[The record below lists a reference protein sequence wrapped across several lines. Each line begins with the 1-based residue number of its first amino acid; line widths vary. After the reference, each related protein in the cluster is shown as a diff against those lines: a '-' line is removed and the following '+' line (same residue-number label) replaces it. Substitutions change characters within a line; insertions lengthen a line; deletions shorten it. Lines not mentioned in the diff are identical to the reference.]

1 MMDLSFAVP
10 ALFQAVPALAVVS
23 RNREA
28 WLVGGAVRD
37 LLRGLSPLDY
47 DIVVRQDPESLAA
60 DISRDTGA
68 SFFRMGKNRQV
79 VFRGQF
85 RDHTIDI
92 VSMAG
97 DSIESD
103 LRLRDFT
110 INAMAIHLGSRMFL
124 DPMGGQRDLENRTLR
139 MVSDMVF
146 ANDPLRMLRAYRFAA
161 TLDFNIEKKTESA
174 IKVHSRLIRLPAGER
189 LREELIRLLAAPG
202 ATGHL
207 WQMKASGLLF
217 DLFPELVDAKGCTQ
231 NRHHCFDVLDHTL
244 FACRHLESFLNGQ
257 GTDTDPAFQLAV
269 NSIDNRLKP
278 MLKLAMLLHD
288 IGKPR
293 TRSTDAAGAVHF
305 FGHEKIGALMTE
317 AISGRLKFSN
327 SDADYLSTLI
337 QFHLRPLLLYQ
348 AHQKQ
353 SLTRKGIIRLFRSL
367 NTRIPD
373 LLLMV
378 LADICAKSEHA
389 GDVEPSFSGFI
400 ADLLKTYYYDFLPE
414 INKEPLVTGRDL
426 ISLFG
431 LKPSPAFKTILE
443 TVEEARLSQTLSDRQ
458 DALEMVRT
466 WLEKNDL
473 PES

>member
-1 MMDLSFAVP
+1 MTDLSSAVP
-10 ALFQAVPALAVVS
+10 ALFQAVPALSVVS

-37 LLRGLSPLDY
+37 MLRGLNPLDY

-60 DISRDTGA
+60 DFSRDTGA

-103 LRLRDFT
+103 LMLRDFT
-110 INAMAIHLGSRMFL
+110 INAMAIHLGSCMFL
-124 DPMGGQRDLENRTLR
+124 DPVGGQRDLENRTLR
-139 MVSDMVF
+139 MVSDKAF
-146 ANDPLRMLRAYRFAA
+146 ASDPLRMLRAYRFAA
-161 TLDFNIEKKTESA
+161 TLDFDIEKKTETA
-174 IKVHSRLIRLPAGER
+174 IKIHSKLICRPAGER
-189 LREELIRLLAAPG
+189 IREELIRLLAAPG
-202 ATGHL
+202 ATGYL
-207 WQMKASGLLF
+207 WQMKDSGLLF
-217 DLFPELVDAKGCTQ
+217 DLFPELIDAKGCTQ
-231 NRHHCFDVLDHTL
+231 NRHHCFDVLNHTL
-244 FACRHLESFLNGQ
+244 YACRHLESFLNGR
-257 GTDTDPAFQLAV
+257 GTDPLFQTAT
-269 NSIDNRLKP
+269 NGIKDRLKP

-293 TRSTDAAGAVHF
+293 TRSTDASGSVHF
-305 FGHEKIGALMTE
+305 FGHEKIGAKMAET
-317 AISGRLKFSN
+317 ISDRLKFSN
-327 SDADYLSTLI
+327 PDADYLSALI
-337 QFHLRPLLLYQ
+337 KYHLRPLLLYQ

-400 ADLLKTYYYDFLPE
+400 ADLLKTYYYDYLPE

-426 ISLFG
+426 ITLFG
-431 LKPSPAFKTILE
+431 LRPSPAFKIILE
-443 TVEEARLSQTLSDRQ
+443 TVEEARLSQTFFGRQ
-458 DALEMVRT
+458 DALDMVRT

-473 PES
+473 PESR